1 MLNLAFK
8 TSSLAEKIFNIR
20 GKCLSVLKKYLKGKK
35 SHEVCVLHKLIH
47 TVEAL
52 NLPADNHCKSPYNC
66 MCIISVRHNCRI
78 FMKSPNKGGGGRGEE
93 GRGGGKG

>member
-78 FMKSPNKGGGGRGEE
+78 FMKSPNKGGG
-93 GRGGGKG
+93 KG

>member
-1 MLNLAFK
+1 M
-8 TSSLAEKIFNIR
+8 
-20 GKCLSVLKKYLKGKK
+20 
-35 SHEVCVLHKLIH
+35 
-47 TVEAL
+47 EAL

-93 GRGGGKG
+93 GRGGGKGWVGEGVGGNVRESNRMSFLHYQ